1 MADQF
6 KPTLAGLARKCFGE
20 KKRKKKRTC
29 SHNDSYANI
38 KSNVYALDE

>member
-1 MADQF
+1 MADQL

-20 KKRKKKRTC
+20 KRTC

>member
-20 KKRKKKRTC
+20 KKKEKRTC

>member
-6 KPTLAGLARKCFGE
+6 KPTLAGLVRKYFGE
-20 KKRKKKRTC
+20 EKKKRTC

>member
-6 KPTLAGLARKCFGE
+6 KPTLAGLARKCFGG
-20 KKRKKKRTC
+20 KKKKKRTC

>member
-20 KKRKKKRTC
+20 KKKKRTC

>member
-1 MADQF
+1 MADQL
-6 KPTLAGLARKCFGE
+6 KPTLAALARKCFGE
-20 KKRKKKRTC
+20 KRTC

>member
-20 KKRKKKRTC
+20 KKKKKRTC